1 MGMQFE
7 YDDKGTTFYYFILSF
22 VAMFLIPITYYFFP
36 EEKKSE
42 KDETKKPCYCP
53 PCMAKHDLLTKREP
67 RKKTVRLLIRASIIL
82 SWALL
87 IGGVVKVAQFE
98 KEFSEYNP
106 YDVLK
111 LEPGATTS
119 EIKKAYRSLSL
130 QLHPDRGGEEKEFMK
145 VAKAYSALTNEE
157 SKKNWDEY
165 GNPDGPGATQFGI
178 ALPSWIIDKKN
189 SMWVLGVYLLAFI
202 VILPIVVGTWWYKS
216 IQYSSD
222 EVLMDTERL
231 FWYFFH
237 RTPNMQLK
245 RSIMI
250 LSASMEFEK
259 SHNNDV
265 QERPSDNVEL
275 PQLMRE
281 LPHLNEKNK
290 ERPLCYPYSIKA
302 RALLHAHFSRIAL
315 PQETLLKDLELIL
328 KKCPSLIKEMI
339 SVTGQLIALGKQGRI
354 MHPPRLDSVENLM
367 KLSQMVTQGVWD
379 SKSAFLMLPHISQ
392 DQLRHFSTKKR
403 NIKSIKQFVALD
415 NEERRMLLRTL
426 SDEQYQDVLNVCIS
440 FPYLEIGV
448 KTKVLD
454 DEDMHLV
461 TSGSIVTAIVIL
473 TRKSLGDLVDSEEAL
488 STELLLDDDNL
499 ADEATSPDSP
509 KPVKGWQRKVKK
521 GKGAKKPVKKQPV
534 SKKQLALKK
543 KEEEDKKLEEE
554 KKEKEKSSKKKS
566 KSSKKENIDTAGD
579 SDYEFSGVDEV
590 DDDGSAGD
598 DEKEE
603 NSDAEDSGNNAED
616 EWETIK
622 DDELIQPEKLLEVKS
637 KESHIVHCPYY
648 PMEKHEYWWVYIVSK
663 KTNELLT
670 PPQQVTSLK
679 DEEEVQLK
687 FTAPTKPGKYQYTV
701 VVRSDSYVDFDSY
714 QYFKVNVSEAKEFD
728 PGAHWDCSSDEEDK
742 DESGESVYE
751 TEDEEDQDDEN
762 DSAEE
767 SE

>member
-1 MGMQFE
+1 M
-7 YDDKGTTFYYFILSF
+7 
-22 VAMFLIPITYYFFP
+22 
-36 EEKKSE
+36 
-42 KDETKKPCYCP
+42 
-53 PCMAKHDLLTKREP
+53 
-67 RKKTVRLLIRASIIL
+67 
-82 SWALL
+82 
-87 IGGVVKVAQFE
+87 
-98 KEFSEYNP
+98 
-106 YDVLK
+106 
-111 LEPGATTS
+111 
-119 EIKKAYRSLSL
+119 
-130 QLHPDRGGEEKEFMK
+130 
-145 VAKAYSALTNEE
+145 
-157 SKKNWDEY
+157 
-165 GNPDGPGATQFGI
+165 
-178 ALPSWIIDKKN
+178 
-189 SMWVLGVYLLAFI
+189 
-202 VILPIVVGTWWYKS
+202 
-216 IQYSSD
+216 
-222 EVLMDTERL
+222 
-231 FWYFFH
+231 
-237 RTPNMQLK
+237 
-245 RSIMI
+245 
-250 LSASMEFEK
+250 
-259 SHNNDV
+259 
-265 QERPSDNVEL
+265 
-275 PQLMRE
+275 
-281 LPHLNEKNK
+281 
-290 ERPLCYPYSIKA
+290 
-302 RALLHAHFSRIAL
+302 
-315 PQETLLKDLELIL
+315 
-328 KKCPSLIKEMI
+328 
-339 SVTGQLIALGKQGRI
+339 
-354 MHPPRLDSVENLM
+354 
-367 KLSQMVTQGVWD
+367 
-379 SKSAFLMLPHISQ
+379 
-392 DQLRHFSTKKR
+392 
-403 NIKSIKQFVALD
+403 KQFVALD

-488 STELLLDDDNL
+488 SAELLLDDDNL